1 MMQGFAAAMNH
12 RLSPEQWI
20 AFHLSPIEQ
29 ALFCILVPMLVA
41 GIGLLVV
48 RKVVHA
54 HFLRQHHDMAGP
66 FFNTLG
72 AIYGI
77 FLAFIVSNTWH
88 YYDQTSSNIVQE
100 ARYLESLHNNTA
112 ALREP
117 YRSEVRSLLRQY
129 RDALVTDEWPCLARG
144 EGSQEA
150 TAMLRRLTEAYA
162 AQQLSGQASDGPF
175 FNASV
180 HNLEAMKGLRA
191 SRVDDAASG
200 LLPFLWVILIAGA
213 ILTVGFSYLFGAQ
226 NFATHAVM
234 IMLLTSVIAL
244 AFYTILTLDFPFTGL
259 VAIDP
264 SAFVKLELK

>member
-1 MMQGFAAAMNH
+1 MKDH
-12 RLSPEQWI
+12 LSPEQWI
-20 AFHLSPIEQ
+20 AFHLSTLQQ
-29 ALFCILVPMLVA
+29 ALFCLLVPALIA

-48 RKVVHA
+48 RKMVHA

-88 YYDQTSSNIVQE
+88 YYDQTNSNIVQE

-112 ALREP
+112 ALHEP
-117 YRSEVRSLLRQY
+117 FRNRIRQLLAQY
-129 RDALVTDEWPCLARG
+129 RDDLVTKEWPALARG
-144 EGSQEA
+144 KNSPEA
-150 TAMLRRLTEAYA
+150 TGSLKSLTEAYA

-234 IMLLTSVIAL
+234 TMLLTAVIAL
-244 AFYTILTLDFPFTGL
+244 AFYTILTLDFPFTGP
-259 VAIDP
+259 ARI
-264 SAFVKLELK
+264 SADAFSRLNLN

>member
-1 MMQGFAAAMNH
+1 MQVFAVVMNN

-20 AFHLSPIEQ
+20 AFHFSPIEQ
-29 ALFCILVPMLVA
+29 ALFCLLVPALIA

-88 YYDQTSSNIVQE
+88 YYDQTNSNIVQE

-112 ALREP
+112 ALHEP
-117 YRSEVRSLLRQY
+117 FRSRIRTLLGQY
-129 RDALVTDEWPCLARG
+129 RDDLVTKEWPALARG
-144 EGSQEA
+144 ESSPEA
-150 TAMLRRLTEAYA
+150 TATLKSLTEAYA
-162 AQQLSGQASDGPF
+162 SQQLSGQASDGPF

-191 SRVDDAASG
+191 SRADDAASG

-213 ILTVGFSYLFGAQ
+213 VLTVGFSYLFGAQ

-234 IMLLTSVIAL
+234 TMLLTAVIAL
-244 AFYTILTLDFPFTGL
+244 AFYTILTLDFPFTGP
-259 VAIDP
+259 ARI
-264 SAFVKLELK
+264 SADAFARLKLD

>member
-1 MMQGFAAAMNH
+1 MRDH
-12 RLSPEQWI
+12 LSPEQWI
-20 AFHLSPIEQ
+20 AFHLSPFQQ
-29 ALFCILVPMLVA
+29 ALFCIFMPVLLAGLGLV
-41 GIGLLVV
+41 IV
-48 RKVVHA
+48 RKLVHA

-112 ALREP
+112 AIAEP
-117 YRSEVRSLLRQY
+117 FRSNIRALLSEY
-129 RDALVTDEWPCLARG
+129 RDALVTKEWPLLSQG
-144 EGSQEA
+144 KGSPDA
-150 TAMLRRLTEAYA
+150 TAVLKKLTQAYA
-162 AQQLSGQASDGPF
+162 DYQIARRGTDGPF

-180 HNLEAMKGLRA
+180 HNLEELKGLRA
-191 SRVDDAASG
+191 ARIDDAASG

-213 ILTVGFSYLFGAQ
+213 ALTVGFSYLFGAQ

-234 IMLLTSVIAL
+234 TLLLTAVIAL
-244 AFYTILTLDFPFTGL
+244 AFYTILTLDFPFAGPA
-259 VAIDP
+259 AIGP
-264 SAFVKLELK
+264 EAFQRLNLE